1 VRTAI
6 RRSVTSGL
14 TASGGVL
21 ALLVG
26 LALIDERVRER
37 LTRLYSSG
45 AGRGEIATA
54 GAQLRDMAEVLAVA
68 VRDQS
73 VDQAPLVI
81 FGLAAIVLLLFMLR
95 T

>member
-1 VRTAI
+1 MRTAI

-37 LTRLYSSG
+37 LSRLFSSR
-45 AGRGEIATA
+45 AASGEIATA
-54 GAQLRDMAEVLAVA
+54 GARLQEMTEVLALA

-73 VDQAPLVI
+73 IEQAPLVI

>member
-1 VRTAI
+1 
-6 RRSVTSGL
+6 
-14 TASGGVL
+14 VL

-37 LTRLYSSG
+37 LSRLYSSG
-45 AGRGEIATA
+45 AGSGEIATA
-54 GAQLRDMAEVLAVA
+54 GAQLRDMAEVLAAA

-73 VDQAPLVI
+73 IDQAPLVI